1 MGELHE
7 KQRHYTSKI
16 FPVHAMKAYGGED
29 VYLHSLLALTLD
41 VAELPASQ
49 KGLWST
55 DIVIWLFGSL
65 VIWLVS

>member
-49 KGLWST
+49 KGL
-55 DIVIWLFGSL
+55 
-65 VIWLVS
+65 